1 MTRYLSCAET
11 AKLIRSQ
18 IKAKFPGIKFGVRS
32 HVYSGGASIR
42 VDWIDGPTVAMV
54 DEIVK
59 PFAGSGFDG
68 MIDMKFSKTAFLL
81 PDGSATLAQTSGTE
95 GSGGVYSKAK
105 HFKPVAEAERV
116 SFGADHVFTER
127 RTSRRLVDGAI
138 LSFRKRWGDEAAD
151 KITVYPERD
160 DGTVYASAPDWD
172 TQQRFYEVLSRRV
185 IAA

>member
-11 AKLIRSQ
+11 AKLIRNQ
-18 IKAKFPGIKFGVRS
+18 LKTKFPGVKFGVRS
-32 HVYSGGASIR
+32 STYSGGASIR

-54 DEIVK
+54 DAIVK

-68 MIDMKFSKTAFLL
+68 MIDMAYSKTAFLL

-105 HFKPVAEAERV
+105 HFKPCVEAERV
-116 SFGADHVFTER
+116 HFGADHVFTER
-127 RTSRRLVDGAI
+127 RTSRRLVDGAL
-138 LSFRKRWGDEAAD
+138 LSFRKRWGDEMAD
-151 KITVYPERD
+151 RIKIYDSRA
-160 DGTVYASAPDWD
+160 DGTVYASADDWN
-172 TQQRFYEVLSRRV
+172 TQQRFWSILSRRV